1 MLIIYISNSSF
12 FLSTPI
18 VLRIVAVT
26 DSASDHQFGTTRTKG
41 AEAKFTSDEADAK
54 EDDDENH
61 FRKVM
66 NEMKR
71 DKLVGEVKIAA
82 LRLAAVR
89 KEPTLTEA
97 LADYRDGDMGDTMFK
112 ATLLHVCERIIQ
124 EMDASLQAELE
135 AEQLELLV

>member
-1 MLIIYISNSSF
+1 MF
-12 FLSTPI
+12 FYHLKL
-18 VLRIVAVT
+18 VLRIVAAT
-26 DSASDHQFGTTRTKG
+26 DSASDHQFGSTRTAG
-41 AEAKFTSDEADAK
+41 DEAKLFTSDEVQVK
-54 EDDDENH
+54 EDENH

-71 DKLVGEVKIAA
+71 DKLFGEVEIAA

-89 KEPTLTEA
+89 KDPTLTEA

-124 EMDASLQAELE
+124 ETDASLQAELE
-135 AEQLELLV
+135 AEQLALIV

>member
-1 MLIIYISNSSF
+1 M
-12 FLSTPI
+12 
-18 VLRIVAVT
+18 LRIVAAT
-26 DSASDHQFGTTRTKG
+26 DSASDHQFGSTRTAG
-41 AEAKFTSDEADAK
+41 DEAKLFTSDEVQVK
-54 EDDDENH
+54 EDDENH

-71 DKLVGEVKIAA
+71 DKLFGEVEIAA

-89 KEPTLTEA
+89 KDPTLTEA

-124 EMDASLQAELE
+124 ETDASLQAELE
-135 AEQLELLV
+135 AEQLALIV

>member
-1 MLIIYISNSSF
+1 MF
-12 FLSTPI
+12 FYHLKL
-18 VLRIVAVT
+18 VLRIVAAT
-26 DSASDHQFGTTRTKG
+26 DSADHQFGTTRTAG
-41 AEAKFTSDEADAK
+41 DEAKLFTSDEVQVK
-54 EDDDENH
+54 EDENH

-71 DKLVGEVKIAA
+71 DKLFGEVEIAA

-89 KEPTLTEA
+89 KDPTLTEA

-124 EMDASLQAELE
+124 ETDASLQAELE
-135 AEQLELLV
+135 AEQLALIV

>member
-1 MLIIYISNSSF
+1 MVCSNSLMF
-12 FLSTPI
+12 FYYLKL
-18 VLRIVAVT
+18 VLRIVAAT
-26 DSASDHQFGTTRTKG
+26 DSADHQFGTTRTAG
-41 AEAKFTSDEADAK
+41 DEAKLFTSDEVQVK
-54 EDDDENH
+54 EDENH

-71 DKLVGEVKIAA
+71 DKLFGEVEIAA

-89 KEPTLTEA
+89 KDPTLTEA

-124 EMDASLQAELE
+124 ETDASLQAELE
-135 AEQLELLV
+135 AEQLALIV

>member
-1 MLIIYISNSSF
+1 M
-12 FLSTPI
+12 
-18 VLRIVAVT
+18 LRIVAVT
-26 DSASDHQFGTTRTKG
+26 DSASDHQFGTTRTTG
-41 AEAKFTSDEADAK
+41 EEAKFTSDEADAK

-71 DKLVGEVKIAA
+71 DKLFGEVEIAA

-124 EMDASLQAELE
+124 ETDASLQAELE
-135 AEQLELLV
+135 TSQLELLV

>member
-1 MLIIYISNSSF
+1 MF
-12 FLSTPI
+12 FYHLKL
-18 VLRIVAVT
+18 VLRIVAAT
-26 DSASDHQFGTTRTKG
+26 DSADHQFGTTRTAG
-41 AEAKFTSDEADAK
+41 DEAKLFTSDEVESK
-54 EDDDENH
+54 DDDENH

-71 DKLVGEVKIAA
+71 DKLFGEVEIAA

-89 KEPTLTEA
+89 KDPTLTEA

-124 EMDASLQAELE
+124 ETDASLQAELE
-135 AEQLELLV
+135 ADQLALIV